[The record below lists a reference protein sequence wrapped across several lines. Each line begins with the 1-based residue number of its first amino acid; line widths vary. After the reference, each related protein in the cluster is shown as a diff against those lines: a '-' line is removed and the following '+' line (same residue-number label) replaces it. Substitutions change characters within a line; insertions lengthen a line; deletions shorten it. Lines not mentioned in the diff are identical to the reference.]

1 MIVIC
6 RSLFAKSFRE
16 WQFGTRFG
24 TRQAAVSECLQCEA
38 PGGQVVLT
46 PISVSLS
53 LKQIGKNVWLN
64 LRTTREV
71 AMFRAQAISFIVL
84 YRGYD
89 IEVSR
94 APSGWRVGV
103 YPRSADLPILR
114 RGEVCACD
122 QDAAV
127 IEAKRRV
134 DGVLH

>member
-1 MIVIC
+1 MRHVLERVNDEFQNVHNVR
-6 RSLFAKSFRE
+6 RSE
-16 WQFGTRFG
+16 
-24 TRQAAVSECLQCEA
+24 
-38 PGGQVVLT
+38 GQVVLT

-53 LKQIGKNVWLN
+53 LIQIGKNVWLN
-64 LRTTREV
+64 LRITREV
-71 AMFRAQAISFIVL
+71 AMFRGQAISFIVL